1 MSNNIQNIGNQYT
14 SEKNAKKKR
23 HEMRKKVV
31 KKRVTV
37 FGGLLLAVIIVLLI
51 LVFVQI
57 NANQEASSER
67 AAKEE
72 QYQKLQ
78 DQEIQL
84 KEQLNN
90 LNNEEYIEKI
100 ARDEYYLSNDG
111 EIIFKLPEDQKQEN
125 SQKDQSGQ

>member
-1 MSNNIQNIGNQYT
+1 MSGKVQNIGNPYT
-14 SEKNAKKKR
+14 SQKNEKKRR

-37 FGGLLLAVIIVLLI
+37 FGGILLAILLALLI

-57 NANQEASSER
+57 KGNNDASSVR
-67 AAKEE
+67 SAKEA

-78 DQEIQL
+78 DQEIEL

-90 LNNEEYIEKI
+90 LNNEAYIEKI

-111 EIIFKLPEDQKQEN
+111 EIIFKLPEDDPSSKEKN
-125 SQKDQSGQ
+125 NKTNP